1 MGLTK
6 KVLKRPVTTVLV
18 VLCLIVFGLSSIFSS
33 QLELIPEMEM
43 PMLIVATTYPGA
55 GASPDDVDQLVIS
68 KIEDEIGT
76 LSGVDSV
83 TSMSSENFGM
93 VLVQYDYD
101 QDIDKAYDDLKKK
114 LDGIKSDLP
123 DDVDTPTIIEMDIN
137 STPSITLAVNNDSVD
152 NLYNYVNDDIVPEIE
167 KLTSVASV
175 DVSGGQE
182 AYIKAELIPEKL
194 SQYHVNMN
202 TIIAALKSADFSMPI
217 GSTSVGNKDLSVTS
231 GTSFD
236 TMELLKKIPITLG
249 NGNIIY
255 MEDVANIYNTVE
267 AKDSIGR
274 YDGKDTMTIG
284 VKKNQDSDHITVSKA
299 VQETMQTLKAQD
311 PSLEY
316 VVVNDYSDQISNSL
330 KSVFQTMIMAVII
343 AMFIIWLFFGDIKAS
358 LIVGT
363 SIPVSILA
371 ALILMKTMGFTLNV
385 ITLSSLVLGVGMMV
399 DNSIVVL
406 ESCFRF
412 TDKGGGFVET
422 RKAAIDGTAAV
433 LESIIGGTVTTCVVF
448 IPLALISGM
457 SGQMFKPLGFTI
469 VFCMI
474 ASLISAMTLVPL
486 CYVYY
491 RPKEK
496 ENTPASGI
504 MRALQNG
511 YRSLMEKLLKK
522 KAMVMGTAVVL
533 VIFSLFLAT
542 KLKTELMPADDQGT
556 IAVTIETQPGLKI
569 EEVDKILQRA
579 ENYVTQD
586 PDLDSYMLSYG
597 SSGLSM
603 NMGGSGATL
612 TAYLKD
618 DRSRKT
624 DQVLKEWK
632 RDMQKWSDC
641 SVSLESQSSL
651 GSGMS
656 MGNAEDLEYI
666 LVSTQYDDLKK
677 ASDEIVSE
685 LQKRPDATN
694 IHSSLENSAPLVK
707 INVDPVKAAA
717 EGLSP
722 TAVASQVYMMV
733 SGTTA
738 TTLNVDGN
746 DIDVKVEYAD
756 DEYDTIDK
764 LQGIVLPTATGGSV
778 ALMDIA
784 DIGFKD
790 SPQSITKSDKQYQ
803 VTITGTLTEGA
814 DSTTKDKI
822 QKEVIDKYLSGTIS
836 MQENT
841 STKMM
846 NEEFAS
852 LGQAIATAVF
862 LVFVVMAAQFESP
875 KFSIMVM
882 TTIPFALIGSFLFLG
897 PTGVGKT
904 ELAKALAAAL
914 FDDEN
919 NMVRIDMSEYMEKYS
934 VSRLIG
940 APPGYVG
947 YEEGGQLTE
956 AVRRK
961 PYSVI
966 LFDEIEKAHPDV
978 FNVLLQILD
987 DGRVTDSQ
995 GRTVD
1000 FKNTI
1005 LIMTSNIGSQYL
1017 LEGID
1022 ENGNIKTDAETMV
1035 MNDLRSHFR
1044 PEFLNRLDEII
1055 MFKPLTKDNIGGII
1069 ELMLA
1074 DVNKR
1079 LEDKELSIHL
1089 TDAAKSYV
1097 IEHGYEPAYGAR
1109 PLKRYLTKHVDTLAA
1124 RMILSG
1130 EVYPQDTIVIDEQ
1143 GGELIASV
1151 EHRQ

>member
-6 KVLKRPVTTVLV
+6 KVLQRPVTTVLV
-18 VLCLIVFGLSSIFSS
+18 VLCLIVFGLSSVLSS
-33 QLELIPEMEM
+33 QLELIPEMDM
-43 PMLIVATTYPGA
+43 PMLIISAVYP

-76 LSGVDSV
+76 LSGVDTI
-83 TSMSSENFGM
+83 TSMSSENYGL

-114 LDGIKSDLP
+114 MDGIASDLP

-137 STPSITLAVNNDSVD
+137 STASITLAVNNDSVD
-152 NLYNYVNDDIVPEIE
+152 NLYNYVNDEVVPEIE

-175 DVSGGQE
+175 DVAGGQE

-194 SQYHVNMN
+194 SQYHLSMSSVV
-202 TIIAALKSADFSMPI
+202 AALKTADFSMPI
-217 GSTSVGNKDLSVTS
+217 GSTTVGNKDLSVTS
-231 GTSFD
+231 GTTFD
-236 TMELLKKIPITLG
+236 TMELLKKIPITVG

-255 MEDVANIYNTVE
+255 MEDVANIYSTVE

-274 YDGKDTMTIG
+274 YNGKDTMTVA
-284 VKKNQDSDHITVSKA
+284 VKKNQDSDHISVSKA
-299 VQETMQTLKAQD
+299 VQETMDNLKADD
-311 PSLEY
+311 PALEY
-316 VVVNDYSDQISNSL
+316 VVINDYSERISDSL
-330 KSVFQTMIMAVII
+330 NSVFQTMIMAVVV
-343 AMFIIWLFFGDIKAS
+343 AMIIIWLFFGDIKAS

-371 ALILMKTMGFTLNV
+371 ALILMKAMGFTLNV

-412 TDKGGGFVET
+412 TNRGGFVEA
-422 RKAAIDGTAAV
+422 RKAAIDGTGAV
-433 LESIIGGTVTTCVVF
+433 LASIIGGTLTTCVVF

-457 SGQMFKPLGFTI
+457 SGQMFGPLGFTI
-469 VFCMI
+469 VFCMV
-474 ASLISAMTLVPL
+474 ASLLSAMTLVPL

-491 RPKEK
+491 LPKER
-496 ENTPASGI
+496 EHTPASGI
-504 MRALQNG
+504 MNALQKG
-511 YRSLMEKLLKK
+511 YRSLMETLLKR
-522 KAMVMGTAVVL
+522 KAMVMGTAVIL

-542 KLKTELMPADDQGT
+542 KLKMELMPSDDQGT
-556 IAVTIETQPGLKI
+556 IEVTIETQPGLKI

-579 ENYVTQD
+579 EEYVTQD

-603 NMGGSGATL
+603 TMGGSGATL

-624 DQVLKEWK
+624 DQVIKEWK

-641 SVSLESQSSL
+641 SVSLESQGSMSS
-651 GSGMS
+651 S
-656 MGNAEDLEYI
+656 MAMNAAEDLEYI
-666 LVSTQYDDLKK
+666 LVSTQYDELKQ

-685 LQKRPDATN
+685 LQKRSDATN

-722 TAVASQVYMMV
+722 TAVASQIYMMV
-733 SGTTA
+733 SGTEA

-746 DIDVKVEYAD
+746 DISVKVEYAD

-803 VTITGTLTEGA
+803 VTITGTLTDGA
-814 DSTTKDKI
+814 DSSTKDVI
-822 QKEVIDKYLSGTIS
+822 QKDVIDKYLSNTIS

-875 KFSIMVM
+875 KFSLMVM
-882 TTIPFALIGSFLFLG
+882 TTIPFALIGSFLFLWLVDCPISMTSLLG
-897 PTGVGKT
+897 FLMLVGTVVNNGILYVDTANQYRATMDFEKAVIEAGATRMRPMFMTTLTTIVAMIPMAMAYGKSGKT
-904 ELAKALAAAL
+904 MQGLALVDVGGLIVSTVMALL
-914 FDDEN
+914 
-919 NMVRIDMSEYMEKYS
+919 V
-934 VSRLIG
+934 L
-940 APPGYVG
+940 P
-947 YEEGGQLTE
+947 
-956 AVRRK
+956 
-961 PYSVI
+961 
-966 LFDEIEKAHPDV
+966 V
-978 FNVLLQILD
+978 F
-987 DGRVTDSQ
+987 
-995 GRTVD
+995 
-1000 FKNTI
+1000 
-1005 LIMTSNIGSQYL
+1005 
-1017 LEGID
+1017 
-1022 ENGNIKTDAETMV
+1022 
-1035 MNDLRSHFR
+1035 
-1044 PEFLNRLDEII
+1044 
-1055 MFKPLTKDNIGGII
+1055 
-1069 ELMLA
+1069 
-1074 DVNKR
+1074 
-1079 LEDKELSIHL
+1079 
-1089 TDAAKSYV
+1089 YV
-1097 IEHGYEPAYGAR
+1097 IMSGKKKNKEEV
-1109 PLKRYLTKHVDTLAA
+1109 LDVD
-1124 RMILSG
+1124 
-1130 EVYPQDTIVIDEQ
+1130 
-1143 GGELIASV
+1143 
-1151 EHRQ
+1151 